1 MLYFSYI
8 ESNILPHPKDTYSI
22 SQSFRQH
29 SFLTDEYHYLNV
41 SRVGTFTVYD
51 IFDCTFECLS
61 NPSCLSVN
69 MAAFKGAKAQAAQA
83 LVVKS
88 YCFFIFKCL
97 CERWARE
104 TSYRDTVTAVI
115 YCYIT
120 TLRGTWLWTFSM
132 WRCYVTTVWI
142 YKGCMGENVKSH
154 FSRNF
159 DIFSIKNDLPQCLG
173 VFSIIL
179 PHFST
184 IRSLLSELSHFE
196 FPLLRKSKGW
206 TLHSGLTPARKEKKN
221 TRSMPAAPVP
231 PQNYS
236 TGSSA
241 PFQLNS
247 KPNSSPQRTLQ
258 SCKSKK
264 ASGESCVSLALKFES
279 MPVEFTSDRCCV

>member
-1 MLYFSYI
+1 MCLELEHSPCTTSLI
-8 ESNILPHPKDTYSI
+8 APLNASAILRAFLSTWPPLKELKHRRPKLS
-22 SQSFRQH
+22 
-29 SFLTDEYHYLNV
+29 LW
-41 SRVGTFTVYD
+41 RVIV
-51 IFDCTFECLS
+51 
-61 NPSCLSVN
+61 
-69 MAAFKGAKAQAAQA
+69 
-83 LVVKS
+83 
-88 YCFFIFKCL
+88 FFIFKCL

-159 DIFSIKNDLPQCLG
+159 DIFSIKNDLPQCLV

-206 TLHSGLTPARKEKKN
+206 TLHSGLTPAQSETKN
-221 TRSMPAAPVP
+221 TRSMPAAPIP

-264 ASGESCVSLALKFES
+264 ASHQGWGIMLLGPTADTFEARADCRANKLTLTSESERTVQ
-279 MPVEFTSDRCCV
+279 DRPCTLLHGPKGRFLIGLS